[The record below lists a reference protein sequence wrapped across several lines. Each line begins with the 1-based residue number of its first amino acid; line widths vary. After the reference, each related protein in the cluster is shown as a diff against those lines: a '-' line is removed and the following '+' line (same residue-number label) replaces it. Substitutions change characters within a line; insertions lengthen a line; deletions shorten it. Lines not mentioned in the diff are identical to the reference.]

1 MTEETALG
9 TALGTAFFFG
19 GEFDSSLAGKI
30 ARGEHPRVE
39 YLEMLRDTPMRLLS
53 FGDAAASKSPLVAL
67 ARRAGGYWGL
77 AALSR
82 QTRGLSGAL
91 TTGEDIGLPL
101 ALVQRLSGGTLPVY
115 VITHGS
121 YLGSRKGSLALSFLR
136 GAMDL
141 HFLCLSESL
150 AQRLMTVHKIPPV
163 RVHNIGYGVDTRF
176 FQPDQSIET
185 VPNLVVSA
193 GMANRDYQTL
203 AAAVAGLDADA
214 KIAADSTWFQ
224 SDLDIAGQE
233 LPPNVE
239 ARSYGNYVGLRQL
252 YAQAACVVVPL
263 YDAVHACG
271 YAVIAEAMAMG
282 KPVVTTMIAGHSDYV
297 IDGETGFYVPP
308 GDADALRSRI
318 KELLENPALAAR
330 IGANARRFM
339 EEQYTLEAANR
350 RILAAM
356 GASSPVP
363 VACEAMQTR

>member
-1 MTEETALG
+1 MTAETGL
-9 TALGTAFFFG
+9 FFG
-19 GEFDSSLAGKI
+19 GEFDPALPERV

-39 YLEMLRDTPMRLLS
+39 FLELLQDQPIRLLS
-53 FGDAAASKSPLVAL
+53 FGDAAASKSPPVAL
-67 ARRAGGYWGL
+67 ARRAGGGYWGL
-77 AALSR
+77 AVLGR
-82 QTRGLSGAL
+82 QQRGLSRAL

-101 ALVQRLSGGTLPVY
+101 ALVQMLSGGSLPVFI
-115 VITHGS
+115 ITHGS
-121 YLGSRKGSLALSFLR
+121 YLGSRKGTLALKGLR
-136 GAMDL
+136 GAANV

-150 AQRLMTVHKIPPV
+150 AQRLTAVHKIPSV

-176 FQPDQSIET
+176 FQPDPQIAP

-203 AAAVAGLDADA
+203 SKAMTGLKADA
-214 KIAADSTWFQ
+214 KIAADSAWFQ
-224 SDLDIAGQE
+224 SDLDIAGQA

-239 ARSYGNYVGLRQL
+239 ARSYGDYPGLRRL

-282 KPVVTTMIAGHSDYV
+282 KPVITTKIAGHSDYIV
-297 IDGETGFYVPP
+297 DGETGFYVPP

-318 KELLENPALAAR
+318 KDLLENPALAAK
-330 IGANARRFM
+330 IGANARRLM
-339 EEQYTLEAANR
+339 EEHYTLEAANR

-356 GASSPVP
+356 SAGSSVP
-363 VACEAMQTR
+363 AACEAMPAR